1 MSSVKNTWNLSR
13 EYCLWKGADLTV
25 INSRAEQVGD
35 GAWIWSGGSVPFGC
49 KENSAMMVSL
59 HHQGF
64 SGEFQDDLMDRT
76 GGPEE

>member
-1 MSSVKNTWNLSR
+1 MDLGGGG
-13 EYCLWKGADLTV
+13 GA
-25 INSRAEQVGD
+25 E
-35 GAWIWSGGSVPFGC
+35 SVPIGC

-76 GGPEE
+76 DGAGE